1 MAKSKDLFD
10 DTTMSF
16 GEHLEALRIHLWKSL
31 IALVVCVIFALF
43 IGNNV
48 IDIVRGPIDKALAK
62 YGQTAT
68 EDVGGLDVWKNLRAF
83 FGSEEAKQELEQELE
98 LKKKA
103 EQADLDAIEKSSF
116 EIVFKLFDLGTAL
129 YQADPKS
136 YPKPAA
142 DDGKTVALTVQSEEL
157 GKFFKRLEI
166 VDKNQHRP
174 VTLQVQEAF
183 MTYLKVAILTGLV
196 LAGPYIFY
204 QIWLFVAA
212 GLYPHERQYVYVY
225 FPFSLGLF
233 IGGALFCFFLV
244 FPFVL
249 DFLLGYNARLG
260 IQPQIRL
267 SEWVS
272 FAMTL
277 PLMFGISFQLP
288 MVMLFLERISI
299 FDARAYR
306 EKRRLSIL
314 VIAIVSMVL
323 TPSDPASMMLMM
335 VPLVALYELGIILC
349 GMQLEKR
356 PTEIHAEG

>member
-1 MAKSKDLFD
+1 
-10 DTTMSF
+10 
-16 GEHLEALRIHLWKSL
+16 
-31 IALVVCVIFALF
+31 
-43 IGNNV
+43 
-48 IDIVRGPIDKALAK
+48 
-62 YGQTAT
+62 
-68 EDVGGLDVWKNLRAF
+68 
-83 FGSEEAKQELEQELE
+83 
-98 LKKKA
+98 
-103 EQADLDAIEKSSF
+103 
-116 EIVFKLFDLGTAL
+116 
-129 YQADPKS
+129 
-136 YPKPAA
+136 
-142 DDGKTVALTVQSEEL
+142 
-157 GKFFKRLEI
+157 
-166 VDKNQHRP
+166 
-174 VTLQVQEAF
+174 

-204 QIWLFVAA
+204 QLWLFVAA
-212 GLYPHERQYVYVY
+212 GLYPHERQYIYVY
-225 FPFSLGLF
+225 LPFSLGLF
-233 IGGALFCFFLV
+233 IGGALFCFYLV

-249 DFLLGYNARLG
+249 DFLLSYNARLG

-314 VIAIVSMVL
+314 VIAIVAMIL